1 MRVAWRLARREVRR
15 RPGRTLL
22 VVLLVAVTVGGIV
35 VGDLSYRSHH
45 LAAPSPMGNA
55 ASKLNLQVPQG
66 DERDALELLQ
76 EMVPAG
82 AQAVPGHEVYGLPV
96 QRDDN
101 PGLGQQV
108 TLWTVD
114 TGASLL
120 DGAVVMAEGRQPSA
134 DDEVLLSTA
143 LAQRLQLRVGD
154 TFQLARPDVDLRVV
168 GIGDSRQTP
177 NLMVAPGYPVD
188 ALRSDVVT
196 AVVYTD
202 WRDAYLP
209 EVPIPPS
216 DVTASDSGYAAA
228 PWVQLP
234 PEPTPTRPGELALLW
249 LASALVLAVLGIVVA
264 AAFAASGRRQL
275 VTLGQLGAVGA
286 DERFARRFLAL
297 QGSATALVGSLVGV
311 AGGFVVVAA
320 IGEPVLRYGR
330 WSVVVS
336 DLAIIV
342 ATAVVVGTSAALL
355 PTRQLAKA
363 PVLTALAGRAPVA
376 QVRRGQLRLG
386 AIAIVVGLLVL
397 GTAVTATRDAQGSGV
412 TAATFLALL
421 AAGTVVAGV
430 CALTPIVVDRWGVLG
445 ARSKGSTRLA
455 LRSLVRH
462 RARSAAMVAA
472 IAAIGAAGVAGASG
486 VAAWSRFDD
495 SARFPTRLDVV
506 RVSNVDVTV
515 DPVTGEGTMVPQP
528 VPQEWLD
535 DVEQVVPGMEWHPLQ
550 WVNSPTQGQVLV
562 GTDDTLAN
570 IGIPPDLRTDLFAEA
585 DVVFVA
591 RSEFYAGWCAGP
603 DCGFGT
609 DMLLAPDLA
618 LNGVSVVQPE
628 AVERLGFTPAME
640 EQLGIAP
647 GDLTD
652 SQREQLT
659 VVSYASMYNSY
670 FFDQQVGDGQQHFV
684 GGAGVQWEYPYV
696 GPLVTR
702 DMAQGVVLA
711 AVLLLVALVVTIGL
725 ALWAAEGKVERDQLV
740 AVGAGPR
747 SLAGMAGVRA
757 WVLAT
762 SGGVIA
768 VPLGMSML
776 WVVVRA
782 ADARRTPFPTVAAIA
797 VAVGLP
803 LLVAGGAYVASAFAQ
818 RVRPVTGATMSL
830 D

>member
-22 VVLLVAVTVGGIV
+22 VVLLVAVTVGGIT
-35 VGDLSYRSHH
+35 VGDLSYRSHR
-45 LAAPSPMGNA
+45 LAAPSPLGQA
-55 ASKLNLQVPQG
+55 AAKLNLSVPQG

-76 EMVPAG
+76 DMVPAG
-82 AQAVPGHEVYGLPV
+82 AQSVPGHEVFGLPV

-114 TGASLL
+114 TGAPLL

-134 DDEVLLSTA
+134 DDEVLLSSA

-154 TFQLARPDVDLRVV
+154 TFQLARPDIDLRVV
-168 GIGDSRQTP
+168 GIGDSVDRQS
-177 NLMVAPGYPVD
+177 LMVAPGYPID
-188 ALRSDVVT
+188 ELRQDVVV

-209 EVPIPPS
+209 AVPMPPGG
-216 DVTASDSGYAAA
+216 VGAADTESLV
-228 PWVQLP
+228 PWVQVP
-234 PEPTPTRPGELALLW
+234 PVPTPTRPGELALLW
-249 LASALVLAVLGIVVA
+249 LASAMVLAVLGIVVA

-311 AGGFVVVAA
+311 AGAFVLVAV
-320 IGEPVLRYGR
+320 IGEPVLRHGK
-330 WSVVVS
+330 WGVAVG
-336 DLAIIV
+336 DLLVIV
-342 ATAVVVGTSAALL
+342 ATAVAVGTCAALL

-397 GTAVTATRDAQGSGV
+397 GTAVAATRDASGSGV

-486 VAAWSRFDD
+486 VEAWSRFDD
-495 SARFPTRLDVV
+495 SVRFLTRLDVI
-506 RVSNVDVTV
+506 RVMNQHTMYDES
-515 DPVTGEGTMVPQP
+515 TGIATSTPRP

-535 DVEQVVPGMEWHPLQ
+535 DVEQVVPGVEWHELA
-550 WVNSPTQGQVLV
+550 WVDSPTWGQVLL
-562 GTDDTLAN
+562 GTDETLAA
-570 IGIPPDLRTDLFAEA
+570 IGVPAEQRDDLFADG

-591 RSEFYAGWCAGP
+591 RSEFYSGWCTGP

-609 DMLLAPDLA
+609 DMLLVPDLA
-618 LNGVSVVQPE
+618 FTGVSLVQPN
-628 AVERLGFTPAME
+628 AVDGLGFTPGMQ

-647 GDLTD
+647 ADLTD
-652 SQREQLT
+652 AQREQLT
-659 VVSYASMYNSY
+659 VVSYASMYDGY
-670 FFDQQVGDGQQHFV
+670 FFNQEVGDGQQLFP
-684 GGAGVQWEYPYV
+684 GGAGATWEYPYV

-711 AVLLLVALVVTIGL
+711 AVLLLVGLVVTIGL

-782 ADARRTPFPTVAAIA
+782 ADSNRTPFPTVAAIA
-797 VAVGLP
+797 IAIGLPLVVAVG
-803 LLVAGGAYVASAFAQ
+803 AYTASAFAQ